1 MTRVYRSSLLL
12 VVLLLISPALAH
24 AQASIAGTVRDSS
37 GAALPGVTVE
47 ASSPALIEKVR
58 TATTDGSGLY
68 RIVNLPPGS
77 YSVSFT
83 LTGFN
88 VVRREGIE
96 LSGSFTAQI
105 DGTMSVG
112 GVTETITV
120 SGETPIVDVQSI
132 RRQTTITSDVLTS
145 IPTARSWAATAL
157 LIPGIITTGGGPT
170 DVQVTP
176 QMTVFGGAGGRNNEG
191 RMQVDGLNTGA
202 GLGGSGVSTYVAD
215 ISNAQEVVTTTSGGL
230 GEAEVGGPTLSIIPK
245 SGGNTIAGNGYL
257 SGVGGG
263 MIGSNYTDELKAKGL
278 QTPGKLLKQWDFTF
292 GMGGPIVKDR
302 LWYRVAARDEG
313 QHRTIPNIFPNLNAG
328 DPTQFLYAPD
338 REHAVRGAESWRLYT
353 VRITAQA
360 TRRDKINMHWDEQ
373 HPCNGATYDT
383 SGDGCR
389 NQPKNG
395 DRVGP
400 LGLGGLSSTTSPEV
414 GQYLNAHPRVRQL
427 TWSETATNK
436 LLLEAGFGAYQA
448 PFGPYESPGNPNRD
462 LVRMTETCSAVIT
475 RPDGSTFVGC
485 PDNGNI
491 PNLVYRSA
499 NWSDSWDAQ
508 YTWRASAAY
517 VTGSHSLKVG
527 YGGVALVSDLQNFS
541 NSKNLSYTVNNG
553 VPTSL
558 TQSLLPFT
566 TSYRTRNMSL
576 YVQDQWTRG
585 RMTLQGALRFD
596 RNWSFSPEQTIPASP
611 FLAVPLV
618 FPETKGV
625 DAYKDI
631 SPRGGVAY
639 DLFGDGKTAIKVN
652 FGKYLEP
659 TSNANNYI
667 LANPI
672 TRIATTASRSWTDNN
687 GNWIP
692 DCDLRSPLAQSP
704 ATTGSIDTCAAMN
717 NQTFGTATQTTANID
732 PKILSGWGVR
742 SNDWQIGAS
751 VQQQLLPRVSVEL
764 GYFHRWL
771 NNFTVTDNLALNAA
785 DFTAYSISAPQDAR
799 LPGGGNY
806 TVNGLYNVT
815 PTGFTTRAQNSITLA
830 DDIGEQYQRYNGIL
844 LNVSARISSGLQFQ
858 AGINTGKTVQDNCGV
873 RDKVPELTTG
883 AGTSPAVS
891 PGNPY
896 CHSDPGFVTKMTALG
911 AYTVPKV
918 DVLVSGTFRSDQGA
932 PLAANWNAPVAL
944 VSAALGRPAQVVGTT
959 VPINLVAPGQVWGD
973 RVNALD
979 LRFAKVLRFGRFR
992 NTVGIDLVNTLNSDA
1007 ILTYN
1012 QTFNPNAT
1020 TGAAAWLS
1028 PTSVLTPRFV
1038 KVSAQIDF

>member
-1 MTRVYRSSLLL
+1 MMRVFRSSL
-12 VVLLLISPALAH
+12 VLLLLFLIPAVAH
-24 AQASIAGTVRDSS
+24 AQATIAGTVRDSS

-47 ASSPALIEKVR
+47 TSSPALIEKIR
-58 TATTDGSGLY
+58 TATTDSSGLY
-68 RIVNLPPGS
+68 RIVSLPPGT
-77 YSVSFT
+77 YTVSFT

-88 VVRREGIE
+88 VIRREGIE

-105 DGTMSVG
+105 DGSMTVG

-120 SGETPIVDVQSI
+120 SGETPVVDVQSI
-132 RRQTTITSDVLTS
+132 RRQTTISSEVLTS

-245 SGGNTIAGNGYL
+245 SGGNRIAGNAYI
-257 SGVGGG
+257 SAVGGDL
-263 MIGSNYTDELKAKGL
+263 IGSNYTQELKDKGL
-278 QTPGKLLKQWDFTF
+278 QTPGQLLKQWDYTF
-292 GMGGPIVKDR
+292 GMGGPIIRDR

-328 DPTQFLYAPD
+328 DPTKFLYAPD
-338 REHAVRGAESWRLYT
+338 RDHAVRGAESWRLYT
-353 VRITAQA
+353 VRVTAQA
-360 TRRDKINMHWDEQ
+360 SSRDKINVHWDEQ
-373 HPCNGATYDT
+373 HPCNGATYET

-400 LGLGGLSSTTSPEV
+400 LGLGGLSSTTSPEIAT
-414 GQYLNAHPRVRQL
+414 YLYAHPRVRQV

-436 LLLEAGFGAYQA
+436 LLFEAGFGAYQA

-462 LVRMTETCSAVIT
+462 LVRITEQCTAV
-475 RPDGSTFVGC
+475 GGC
-485 PDNGNI
+485 PANGG
-491 PNLVYRSA
+491 LAVTYRSA

-517 VTGSHSLKVG
+517 VTGAHNLKVG
-527 YGGVALVSDLQNFS
+527 YGGVGLVSDLQNFT
-541 NSKNLSYTVNNG
+541 NNKNLSYTVNNG
-553 VPTSL
+553 VANSL

-566 TSYRTRNMSL
+566 TSHRTRNMSL

-585 RMTLQGALRFD
+585 RMTVQGALRYD
-596 RNWSFSPEQTIPASP
+596 RNWSLFPEQTIPVSA
-611 FLAVPLV
+611 FLRTPLV

-625 DAYKDI
+625 NAYQDI

-639 DLFGDGKTAIKVN
+639 DLFGNGKTAIKVN

-659 TSNANNYI
+659 TSNNNNYT
-667 LANPI
+667 LSNPI
-672 TRIATTASRSWTDNN
+672 TRIATTTSRNWTDNDN
-687 GNWIP
+687 DWVV
-692 DCDLRSPLAQSP
+692 DCDLLSPLAQTP
-704 ATTGSIDTCAAMN
+704 ATTGSVDNCGVMN
-717 NQTFGTATQTTANID
+717 SPTFGTATQTTANID

-751 VQQQLLPRVSVEL
+751 VQQQVLPRVSVEV
-764 GYFHRWL
+764 GYFRRWL
-771 NNFTVTDNLALNAA
+771 NNFTVTDNLALGSA
-785 DFTAYSISAPQDAR
+785 DYTEYSITAPTDAR
-799 LPGGGNY
+799 LPGGGGY
-806 TVNGLYNVT
+806 VVDGLYNVT
-815 PTGFTTRAQNSITLA
+815 QAGFSTPAKNSITLA
-830 DDIGEQYQRYNGIL
+830 DDIGEQYQRYNGFL
-844 LNVSARISSGLQFQ
+844 VNVSARISSGLQFQ
-858 AGINTGKTVQDNCGV
+858 AGVNSGKTVQDNCAV
-873 RDKVPELTTG
+873 RAKVPELTTG
-883 AGTSPAVS
+883 AGTSPAVGV
-891 PGNPY
+891 GNPY
-896 CHSDPGFVTKMTALG
+896 CHSDPGFITKMTALG
-911 AYTVPKV
+911 AYTVPKI
-918 DVLVSGTFRSDQGA
+918 DVLFSGTFRSDQGA
-932 PLAANWNAPVAL
+932 PLAANWGAPVAQ
-944 VSAALGRPAQVVGTT
+944 VSAALGRPAAVLGNT
-959 VPINLVAPGQVWGD
+959 VTINLAAPGKVWGD

-979 LRFAKVLRFGRFR
+979 LRVAKVLRFGRTR
-992 NTVGIDLVNTLNSDA
+992 NTVGIDIVNVLNSDA

-1012 QTFNPNAT
+1012 QNFNPSIT
-1020 TGAAAWLS
+1020 SGASAWLA

-1038 KVSAQIDF
+1038 KISAQIDF